1 MNLTDDTLL
10 WVQRDK
16 FPQVSGLTD
25 KPLCLDGGNERT
37 YLLLTYLLY
46 FGISTVIFHKEVS
59 CSDFDHQQGQ
69 QGQQRQHLL
78 SA

>member
-25 KPLCLDGGNERT
+25 KPLCLDGGNDLVSALSFSIKKCLVVT
-37 YLLLTYLLY
+37 LT
-46 FGISTVIFHKEVS
+46 ISRGSRGSRGSIY
-59 CSDFDHQQGQ
+59 
-69 QGQQRQHLL
+69 
-78 SA
+78 